1 MARTLTV
8 LARIIIMTTKK
19 LSLVQKRKELI
30 AKLKKKK
37 PWFRRPL
44 HFAYAMKEG
53 WRRPKGIHS
62 KMRQSEKSKPAVVSA
77 GYGSAKAIRGL
88 HPSGYEEVYVTTV
101 SQLQKIKPESQAA
114 RVSAGIGER
123 KRKLF
128 VESAKKLGVK
138 LLNG

>member
-1 MARTLTV
+1 
-8 LARIIIMTTKK
+8 MTEKK
-19 LSLVQKRKELI
+19 LSLVEKRKELI

-128 VESAKKLGVK
+128 VESAKKLGVR
-138 LLNG
+138 LLNA

>member
-1 MARTLTV
+1 MV
-8 LARIIIMTTKK
+8 EQK
-19 LSLVQKRKELI
+19 LSLVEKRKELI

-128 VESAKKLGVK
+128 VESAKKLGVR
-138 LLNG
+138 LLNA